1 MQRVVCP
8 LAEQP
13 VGRHGQGHIG
23 TLDGDADVIKIELV
37 QKGHVAHGAL
47 HQCLCRDAAVF
58 GPQVLFQ
65 RSAVDPNADGDGF
78 LAADVRHRL
87 HLLLPANVAG
97 IDADGVDAPLCAR
110 QGILVVEVDIRD
122 QGDRNLFLD
131 PVHRLCR
138 GLIRNGNAD
147 DLASGGLQRV
157 NLRHGSINLI
167 RFRIAHGLDGNR
179 STAAHRH
186 GPHYQLLC
194 HLEYPLFSHFNSL
207 NTS

>member
-147 DLASGGLQRV
+147 NLASGGLQRV
-157 NLRHGSINLI
+157 DLLHSGADIVGLG
-167 RFRIAHGLDGNR
+167 IAHGLNR
-179 STAAHRH
+179 HWGTAAHGH
-186 GPHYQLLC
+186 IPHHQTLC
-194 HLEYPLFSHFNSL
+194 HGASSL
-207 NTS
+207 TRA